1 MCTSAAPS
9 ALASHHRLE
18 SSGHSRG
25 SCSESP
31 SQVASANASV
41 PDSPRLIHA
50 GIYAHSGCSN
60 VASRTRLI
68 HAGIYAHSGCSNVAS
83 RTRLIHAGVY
93 AHSGCSNVAS
103 RTRLIHAGIHAHS
116 GCSNVA
122 SRTRL
127 IHAGID
133 VYIPCR
139 AGLVDA
145 PITRLHRA
153 TRAYRHYRCSHQQC
167 NRHSQAQTSRSVLH
181 DLLQLIPDNCRAF
194 ALLTK
199 QLLPSYIIC
208 LRLWSDLPGFFGP
221 PVIGK

>member
-25 SCSESP
+25 PCIESP
-31 SQVASANASV
+31 SQVASANAPV

-68 HAGIYAHSGCSNVAS
+68 HAGIY
-83 RTRLIHAGVY
+83 
-93 AHSGCSNVAS
+93 
-103 RTRLIHAGIHAHS
+103 AHS